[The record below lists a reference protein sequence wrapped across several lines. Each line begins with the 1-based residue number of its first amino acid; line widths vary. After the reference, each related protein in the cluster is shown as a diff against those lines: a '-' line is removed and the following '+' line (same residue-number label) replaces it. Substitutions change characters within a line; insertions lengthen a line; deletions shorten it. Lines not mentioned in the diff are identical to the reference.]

1 MARTMRK
8 TVAPVTFSPAQ
19 MERCTGAAPRHWG
32 SREKCRLYQPIGS
45 ASSTSCFRILPYATT
60 AAACAPVAAS
70 SDTNVSSLGSDS
82 MTGRPSSS
90 AACLTGFAT
99 SLRPRPVGASGLV
112 STATTSKCS
121 VSWANSFNDG
131 TATSGVP
138 ANSTFNMRRISS
150 PFISIN
156 ACDRMRRSRI
166 ATASTTV
173 CLICVC
179 RYFSCTAGIA
189 TPASISRVRNARA
202 SLNRT
207 PRMPASFAPT
217 MFIALSSTNSAP
229 EASMPN
235 CFRA

>member
-70 SDTNVSSLGSDS
+70 SDTKVSSLGSDS
-82 MTGRPSSS
+82 MTGRPSSR
-90 AACLTGFAT
+90 AACFTGFGT
-99 SLRPRPVGASGLV
+99 NLRPRPVGASGRV

-121 VSWANSFNDG
+121 VSSASISNDG

-138 ANSTFNMRRISS
+138 ANSTFSIESPPYQILIHIVIIVESFRHTNSTHISS
-150 PFISIN
+150 V
-156 ACDRMRRSRI
+156 CDKG
-166 ATASTTV
+166 TQ
-173 CLICVC
+173 
-179 RYFSCTAGIA
+179 CTN
-189 TPASISRVRNARA
+189 T
-202 SLNRT
+202 
-207 PRMPASFAPT
+207 MPG
-217 MFIALSSTNSAP
+217 ALQESSHLH
-229 EASMPN
+229 
-235 CFRA
+235 R